1 MRTVSMECI
10 PAHTDNENS
19 KYGMYSTTDILAHT
33 DNENS
38 KYGMY
43 TCSHRQ

>member
-19 KYGMYSTTDILAHT
+19 KYGMY
-33 DNENS
+33 
-38 KYGMY
+38 